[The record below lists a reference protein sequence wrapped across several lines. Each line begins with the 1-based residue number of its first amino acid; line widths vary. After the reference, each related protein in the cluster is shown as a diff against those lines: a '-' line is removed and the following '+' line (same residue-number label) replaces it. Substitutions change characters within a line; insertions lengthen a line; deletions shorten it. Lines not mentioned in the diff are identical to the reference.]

1 MAREYSRTLR
11 VGEQIQRELA
21 QLIQLEIKD
30 PRVGMV
36 TVADVEVT
44 TDLAHA
50 KVYVSVLNELIEGGE
65 GSGQAAVD
73 ALNHAAGFLRREL
86 SRRVKLRTTPALH
99 FIHDQTTENANRL
112 AALINRS
119 VANDSQSSHD
129 HSLEAQTSI
138 DESSNNES
146 SGDSS
151 PEDNNPH
158 SEK

>member
-1 MAREYSRTLR
+1 MPKEYSRTLR

-21 QLIQLEIKD
+21 QLIQQEIKD

-50 KVYVSVLNELIEGGE
+50 KVFVSVLDEQ
-65 GSGQAAVD
+65 SGAEAAVA

-86 SRRVKLRTTPALH
+86 SRRLALRTTPALR
-99 FIHDQTTENANRL
+99 FFHDQTTEKANRL

-119 VANDSQSSHD
+119 VSNDNPSS
-129 HSLEAQTSI
+129 E
-138 DESSNNES
+138 N
-146 SGDSS
+146 
-151 PEDNNPH
+151 
-158 SEK
+158 